1 MRTFSIL
8 LISLISIN
16 ALTACESKQDKI
28 ANLERKIKVATEET
42 ADCLRKVPAKDWN
55 EESCKA
61 ERQQLKNLEEE
72 YKKLVKSS

>member
-1 MRTFSIL
+1 MRIFSIL
-8 LISLISIN
+8 LILLSLN
-16 ALTACESKQDKI
+16 TLTACESKQDKI
-28 ANLERKIKVATEET
+28 ANLERKIKVAEKEND
-42 ADCLRKVPAKDWN
+42 DCVFKTPTKDWN

>member
-8 LISLISIN
+8 LILLSLN
-16 ALTACESKQDKI
+16 TLTACGESKQDKI
-28 ANLERKIKVATEET
+28 ANLERKIKVAAEEND
-42 ADCLRKVPAKDWN
+42 DCLRKVPAKDWN

>member
-8 LISLISIN
+8 LILLSLN
-16 ALTACESKQDKI
+16 TLTACGESKQDKI
-28 ANLERKIKVATEET
+28 ANLERKIKVASEET

-55 EESCKA
+55 EESCKT

>member
-1 MRTFSIL
+1 MRIFSIL

-28 ANLERKIKVATEET
+28 ANLERKIKVAKKEND
-42 ADCLRKVPAKDWN
+42 DCVIKTPTKDWN

-61 ERQQLKNLEEE
+61 ERQQIEKLEEE